1 MDRPQGPTL
10 RHSELYSIS
19 CDKPS
24 TGKNAGTSLVVQW
37 LRLRLPVQ
45 GCGFNPGQETKIP
58 HAAEQPS
65 LRP

>member
-1 MDRPQGPTL
+1 MDKQQGPTL

-19 CDKPS
+19 CDKPL
-24 TGKNAGTSLVVQW
+24 TEKNAGTSLVVQW

-45 GCGFNPGQETKIP
+45 GCRCNPGQETKIP

-65 LRP
+65 LGP